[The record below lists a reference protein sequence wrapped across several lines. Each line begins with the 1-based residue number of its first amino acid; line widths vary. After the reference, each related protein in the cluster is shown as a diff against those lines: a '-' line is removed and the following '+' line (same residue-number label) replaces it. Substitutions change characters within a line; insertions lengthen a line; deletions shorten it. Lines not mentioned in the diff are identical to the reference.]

1 MCPDRSADPADGR
14 SPAPVISG
22 AEPFSADAGRTGVLV
37 LHGFT
42 GSPQSMR
49 PWAQYLAGAGYTVR
63 LPLLPGHGTSV
74 ADMAR
79 TGWTDWY
86 GAASASFDEL
96 RAACDHVFVVGLSM
110 GATLALR
117 LAELRP
123 DVAGLVI
130 VNASVVSQDRR
141 LVLLPVLKYLV
152 PSLPGI
158 GSDIKREGVTELA
171 YDKVPLRALASLRS
185 AWRQVRQDL
194 HLINC
199 PVLHYRSRTD
209 HVVEPRSGELIRNGI
224 RDVHEVVL
232 EDSYH
237 VATLDNDATTIF
249 TGSVD
254 FLRQHSR
261 STAG

>member
-1 MCPDRSADPADGR
+1 MSADRDGGGAPGRPA
-14 SPAPVISG
+14 APVLSG
-22 AEPFSADAGRTGVLV
+22 AEPFAADGGRTGVLV

-74 ADMAR
+74 TDMAR

-86 GAASASFDEL
+86 GAASAGFDEL
-96 RAACDHVFVVGLSM
+96 RHACDEVFVVGLSM

-123 DVAGLVI
+123 DVAGLVV
-130 VNASVVSQDRR
+130 VNASVISQDRR
-141 LVLLPVLKYLV
+141 LALLPLLKYLV
-152 PSLPGI
+152 PTLPGL
-158 GSDIKREGVTELA
+158 GNDIKRDGVTELA
-171 YDKVPLRALASLRS
+171 YDRVPLRALASLRA
-185 AWRQVRQDL
+185 AWREVRRDL
-194 HLINC
+194 RRITC

-209 HVVEPRSGELIRNGI
+209 HVVEPRSGELIRAGI
-224 RDVHEVVL
+224 RDVREVVL
-232 EDSYH
+232 EESYH

-254 FLRQHSR
+254 FIRQYSR
-261 STAG
+261 STTG

>member
-1 MCPDRSADPADGR
+1 MSADRSRGGDGDG
-14 SPAPVISG
+14 SSAPLLTG
-22 AEPFSADAGRTGVLV
+22 AEPFSADGGRTGVLV

-49 PWAQYLAGAGYTVR
+49 PWAQYLAGAGFTVR

-79 TGWTDWY
+79 TGWMDWY
-86 GAASASFDEL
+86 GAASATFDEL
-96 RAACDHVFVVGLSM
+96 RQRCDEVFVMGLSM

-123 DVAGLVI
+123 DVAGLVV
-130 VNASVVSQDRR
+130 VNASVISQDRR
-141 LVLLPVLKYLV
+141 LMLLPVLQHVV

-158 GSDIKREGVTELA
+158 GSDIKRAGVTELA
-171 YDKVPLRALASLRS
+171 YDRVPLRALASLRK
-185 AWRQVRQDL
+185 AWGEVRRDL
-194 HLINC
+194 SRITC

-209 HVVEPRSGELIRNGI
+209 HVVEPRSGELMRSGIRNL
-224 RDVHEVVL
+224 HEVVL
-232 EDSYH
+232 EESYH
-237 VATLDNDATTIF
+237 VATLDNDATTVF

-254 FLRQHSR
+254 FLRQYSR

>member
-1 MCPDRSADPADGR
+1 MSADGNRTRGDGR
-14 SPAPVISG
+14 STAPLLSG
-22 AEPFSADAGRTGVLV
+22 AEPFSADGGRTGVLV

-49 PWAQYLAGAGYTVR
+49 PWAQSLAGAGYTVR

-79 TGWTDWY
+79 TSWTDWY
-86 GAASASFDEL
+86 GCASATFDEL
-96 RAACDHVFVVGLSM
+96 RQACDEVFVVGLSM

-123 DVAGLVI
+123 DVAGLVL
-130 VNASVVSQDRR
+130 VNASVMSQDRR
-141 LVLLPVLKYLV
+141 LVLLPILKYLV

-158 GSDIKREGVTELA
+158 GSDIKRAGVTELA
-171 YDKVPLRALASLRS
+171 YDRVPLRALASLRN
-185 AWRQVRQDL
+185 AWGEVRRDL
-194 HLINC
+194 NRITC

-209 HVVEPRSGELIRNGI
+209 HVVEPRSGELMRNGI
-224 RDVHEVVL
+224 RDLHEVVL
-232 EDSYH
+232 EESYH

-254 FLRQHSR
+254 FIRQYSR